1 MKKNVLLLFA
11 YAFLFTNLHS
21 QELQIEIP
29 NDDVIFNSGAIPSPG
44 YFFPVIL
51 EPSECISDEIR
62 AEVKQTIAAN
72 KQEIL
77 RVRPDAFRGNGG
89 GSHPLFVLPI
99 QAKAGFDEYGYYTLN
114 FQVDHN
120 LTPNNNLLD
129 YNCGARTYDWISGNH
144 KGTDYILWP
153 YPWKSM
159 DEEIMEIIAAAD
171 GIIVDKR
178 DGNFDLNCANNG
190 NPNWNGIVL
199 EHADGSQTWYWHFKN
214 GAITSKN
221 IGESVVAGEY
231 LGAAGSSGSSDW
243 PHLHFEV
250 YDNNENLIDPYEGTC
265 NTMNPDSWWLSQQD
279 YFVPGINRLS
289 THNTNQFDDACPVIE
304 NTYEELNFFHGD
316 DLFIRVFYR
325 DIQQN
330 AVTTFTI
337 LDPNN
342 QVFAN
347 WSWAQNWGEDYATAH
362 ALWPLSVNASWP
374 DGVYTLQVNF
384 GGNVYES
391 IFGVNTNLSNESNDF
406 IEISIHPNPVY
417 DKLFI
422 NATVLIDQIEIYDLR
437 GRMIMQSTE
446 NQREVELNL
455 EALDTGMYFVQ
466 ITSGEKIATHKIIKK

>member
-1 MKKNVLLLFA
+1 MKKLLLFTLSIG
-11 YAFLFTNLHS
+11 LFSLNVQS
-21 QELQIEIP
+21 QKSALEIP
-29 NDDVIFNSGAIPSPG
+29 QRDITHFEGQIPSTS
-44 YFFPVIL
+44 YFHPVVL
-51 EPSECISDEIR
+51 NSSECISD
-62 AEVKQTIAAN
+62 QTRTDVRQIIAAN
-72 KQEIL
+72 KETIL
-77 RVRPDAFRGNGG
+77 LNNPDAFRTNRS

-99 QAKAGFDEYGYYTLN
+99 KAKDGFDEYGYYTLN

-129 YNCGARTYDWISGNH
+129 YNCAARTYDWGTGNH
-144 KGTDYILWP
+144 SGTDYILWP

-221 IGESVVAGEY
+221 IGDSVVAGEY

-265 NTMNPDSWWLSQQD
+265 NTMNPDSWWLSQPE
-279 YFVPGINRLS
+279 YFVPSLNRLS
-289 THNTNQFDDACPVIE
+289 THKTNQFDDACPVIE
-304 NTYEELNFFHGD
+304 NTYEALDFFHGD

-325 DIQQN
+325 DIQQG

-347 WSWAQNWGEDYATAH
+347 WNWAQNWGQDYATAY
-362 ALWPLSVNASWP
+362 ASWPLSVNGSWP

-384 GGNVYES
+384 GGNDYES

-406 IEISIHPNPVY
+406 IEVSIHPNPVSE
-417 DKLFI
+417 KLFI
-422 NATVLIDQIEIYDLR
+422 NASVQINQVELYDLR
-437 GRMIMQSTE
+437 GRLVMQSFE
-446 NQREVELNL
+446 DQREIELNVN
-455 EALDTGMYFVQ
+455 ALQAGMYFVQ
-466 ITSGEKIATHKIIKK
+466 ISSGEKISTHKIIKK

>member
-1 MKKNVLLLFA
+1 MKKLLLLTLSIGLL
-11 YAFLFTNLHS
+11 FLNVQS
-21 QELQIEIP
+21 QESALEIP
-29 NDDVIFNSGAIPSPG
+29 HKDINHFEGQIPSTS
-44 YFFPVIL
+44 YFHPVIL
-51 EPSECISDEIR
+51 SSHECISDETR
-62 AEVKQTIAAN
+62 LEVRQNIAAN
-72 KQEIL
+72 KENIL
-77 RVRPDAFRGNGG
+77 LNYPDAFSTNRSGG
-89 GSHPLFVLPI
+89 HPLFVLPI
-99 QAKAGFDEYGYYTLN
+99 KAKDGFDEYGYYTLN

-129 YNCGARTYDWISGNH
+129 YNCGARTYDWGSGNH

-190 NPNWNGIVL
+190 NPNWNGVVL

-265 NTMNPDSWWLSQQD
+265 NTMNPNSWWLSQQD

-289 THNTNQFDDACPVIE
+289 THKTNQFDEACPEIE
-304 NTYEELNFFHGD
+304 NTYEALDFFHGD

-325 DIQQN
+325 DIQEGT
-330 AVTTFTI
+330 VTSFTI
-337 LDPNN
+337 LDPDN

-347 WSWAQNWGEDYATAH
+347 WDWAQNWGQDYATAH
-362 ALWPLSVNASWP
+362 ALWPLSVNGSWP

-391 IFGVNTNLSNESNDF
+391 IFGVNTNLSNESNNF
-406 IEISIHPNPVY
+406 TEISLYPNPVS
-417 DKLFI
+417 DILNI
-422 NATVLIDQIEIYDLR
+422 EATNQMDEIVIYDIKGSIVLV
-437 GRMIMQSTE
+437 TNLE
-446 NQREVELNL
+446 KVNAKLNL
-455 EALDTGMYFVQ
+455 EMLKSGVYFVHIESQ
-466 ITSGEKIATHKIIKK
+466 GKMSIYKIIKK